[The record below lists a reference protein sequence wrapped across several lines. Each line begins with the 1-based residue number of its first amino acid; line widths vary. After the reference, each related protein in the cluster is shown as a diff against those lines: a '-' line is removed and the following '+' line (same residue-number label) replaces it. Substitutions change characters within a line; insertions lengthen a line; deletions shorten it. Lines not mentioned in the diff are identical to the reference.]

1 MVAIDLPKAEV
12 KPHQTL
18 ISQFKVSM
26 ENHQLIKIF
35 NEIAGMLEAENAPFK
50 PAAYRRAARALAM
63 LSESAAEIYRRG
75 GLAALKEIDGVGD
88 GIAKKMEEYFLTGA
102 IGEHRELKRRLPVN
116 LEEILAVEGLGP
128 KKARILF
135 EKLGVKNL
143 ADLEAAARQNRIAP
157 LAGFGEKSQAAVL
170 QGVEFQKRRAGRFLI
185 NKVLPRAR
193 EIKERLEKSGGLARL
208 EIAGSLRRGKETIG
222 DIDFLG
228 AAKTAAAAGKAMDFF
243 AALPE
248 MKKIWAKGATKC
260 SGRTEYGFDMDLRL
274 VPPESFG
281 AAWQYFTGSK
291 DHNIALRRRAKEKGY
306 KLSEYG
312 LFDGGRMIAGAAEE
326 GVYEKLGLPWIPPE
340 LRENAGEIEAAQA
353 GILPE
358 IIGVS
363 ALRGDLHCHSDWD
376 GGENSIKEI
385 AAAADQIGYDYVG
398 IADHTKFL
406 KIENGLDEK
415 KLRERNEAI
424 DELNRRGAPVLILK
438 GCEANIMADGAVD
451 IDDRALAELD
461 FAIAGIHSNMKMDRR
476 AMTAR
481 IIAAMENPY
490 VDIVSHP
497 TGRLIERRPEYDFD
511 FDAVCAAAAATG
523 TMLEINAFPDRLD
536 LNDRRIRTAKERGVK
551 MIINSDSHQ
560 IAHLRFAEFGI
571 AQARRGWATAGDI
584 ANTLPWPELRKTLK
598 RNRKRVN

>member
-1 MVAIDLPKAEV
+1 MK
-12 KPHQTL
+12 
-18 ISQFKVSM
+18 
-26 ENHQLIKIF
+26 NHQLVKIF
-35 NEIAGMLEAENAPFK
+35 NEIADMLEAESAPFK
-50 PAAYRRAARALAM
+50 PAAYRRAARSLAV
-63 LSESAAEIYRRG
+63 LPDSAAEIYRRG
-75 GLAALKEIDGVGD
+75 GLAALKEIGGVGE
-88 GIAKKMEEYFLTGA
+88 GIGKKMEEYFLTGT
-102 IGEHRELKRRLPVN
+102 IGEYRELKRRLPVN
-116 LEEILAVEGLGP
+116 MEEILAVEGLGP
-128 KKARILF
+128 KKARVLF
-135 EKLGVKNL
+135 ERLGVKSL

-185 NKVLPRAR
+185 DKVLPRAR
-193 EIKERLEKSGGLARL
+193 EIGERLKKFGGLTRL

-228 AAKTAAAAGKAMDFF
+228 AAKTAAAADKVMNFF
-243 AALPE
+243 ADLPE
-248 MKKIWAKGATKC
+248 MEKIWAKGATKC

-312 LFDGGRMIAGAAEE
+312 LFAGGRMIAGAAEE
-326 GVYEKLGLPWIPPE
+326 EVYAKLGMPWIPPE

-358 IIGVS
+358 IIDVS

-376 GGENSIKEI
+376 GGENSIEEI
-385 AAAADQIGYDYVG
+385 AAAAAKIGYKYVG

-415 KLRERNEAI
+415 KLQERNNAI
-424 DELNRRGAPVLILK
+424 DGMNRRGAPVLILK
-438 GCEANIMADGAVD
+438 GCEANIMADGTID
-451 IDDRALAELD
+451 IDDRALADLD
-461 FAIAGIHSNMKMDRR
+461 FAIAGIHSNLKMDRK

-481 IIAAMENPY
+481 LITAMKNPH
-490 VDIVSHP
+490 VDIISHP
-497 TGRLIERRPEYDFD
+497 TGRLLEKRPECDLD
-511 FDAVCAAAAATG
+511 FDAVCAAAVRTG
-523 TMLEINAFPDRLD
+523 TILEINAFPDRLD
-536 LNDRRIRTAKERGVK
+536 LNDRHIRTAKQRGVK
-551 MIINSDSHQ
+551 MVINTDAHR
-560 IAHLRFAEFGI
+560 IAHLEFAEFGV

-584 ANTLPWPELRKTLK
+584 ANTLPWPELKKNLK
-598 RNRKRVN
+598 RNQKRVN